1 MFIGT
6 SDLSFSLGLR
16 GRQKEPLL
24 DDAIRKVVA
33 AGQRHGKIVGRPAGS
48 PDHVKQF
55 MEQGFLLFQAPTDL
69 GFMTA
74 GAKRYL
80 EPLDKSIG

>member
-1 MFIGT
+1 
-6 SDLSFSLGLR
+6 
-16 GRQKEPLL
+16 
-24 DDAIRKVVA
+24 
-33 AGQRHGKIVGRPAGS
+33 
-48 PDHVKQF
+48 

-80 EPLDKSIG
+80 EPLEKAAVQPQSRSLY

>member
-16 GRQKEPLL
+16 GDQKHP
-24 DDAIRKVVA
+24 APAR
-33 AGQRHGKIVGRPAGS
+33 GRSPKWWKPAS
-48 PDHVKQF
+48 ATARRWDVPPQTPEQVKQYID
-55 MEQGFLLFQAPTDL
+55 QGFQLFQAPTDI
-69 GFMTA
+69 GFLTA

-80 EPLDKSIG
+80 EAL